1 MKTLGIYRKRK
12 FVGLFVFAAAMCGCH
27 LNPPEYG
34 LPITLGSSSADIRHI
49 LGSPDESFK
58 SPADERL
65 TVEWYYSHGLVVDLE
80 RDQVVTIQIPPDIA
94 DYRGFLP
101 YTGPIVR
108 GLKLTDSKAK
118 YLKTL
123 GEPAKI
129 ENDALTAGTNP
140 DIPVVWPKESIYY
153 WRLPEYMVRVD
164 FLNQAQ
170 DISEAK
176 HITLPRDTVT
186 TILIRR

>member
-1 MKTLGIYRKRK
+1 MKTLGIFRKRK
-12 FVGLFVFAAAMCGCH
+12 FVGLFVFAATMCGCH
-27 LNPPEYG
+27 LGPPEYG

-58 SPADERL
+58 SPTDDRL
-65 TVEWYYSHGLVVDLE
+65 TVEWYYSHELAVDLE

-94 DYRGFLP
+94 DYRGFLA

-123 GEPAKI
+123 GAPAKI
-129 ENDALTAGTNP
+129 ENDALTAGTDP
-140 DIPVVWPKESIYY
+140 DIPVVFPKESVYY
-153 WRLPEYMVRVD
+153 WRLPDYMVRVD

-176 HITLPRDTVT
+176 HIILPKDTVT
-186 TILIRR
+186 TIFIRR

>member
-1 MKTLGIYRKRK
+1 
-12 FVGLFVFAAAMCGCH
+12 MCGCH
-27 LNPPEYG
+27 LSPDEYG
-34 LPITLGSSSADIRHI
+34 LPITLGSSSGDIRHI

-58 SPADERL
+58 SPANDRI

-94 DYRGFLP
+94 DYKGFLA

-108 GLKLTDSKAK
+108 GLKLTDSKTK

-129 ENDALTAGTNP
+129 ENDALAAGTNP
-140 DIPVVWPKESIYY
+140 DIPVVWPKESVYY
-153 WRLPEYMVRVD
+153 WRLRDYMVRVD

-176 HITLPRDTVT
+176 HITLPRDAVT